1 MVDNPS
7 SARPELVDGLVQL
20 SFAVQSVLA
29 DAAGANDLSVPQLRL
44 LGVLRDRRPGMLE
57 LATLFGVDKSSMTG
71 LVDRAEQ
78 RGLVRRE
85 PAEHDRRS
93 VLVSITPAG
102 RTLATEVEAVVYR
115 RISSLVAPLSA
126 RDQAGFERL
135 VTRLA
140 APS

>member
-1 MVDNPS
+1 MADDAPT
-7 SARPELVDGLVQL
+7 ARPALVDGLVQL

-29 DAAGANDLSVPQLRL
+29 DAASAHDLSIPQLRL

-57 LATLFGVDKSSMTG
+57 LAALFGVDKSSMTG

-78 RGLVRRE
+78 RGLVRRQ

-102 RTLATEVEAVVYR
+102 STLATEVEAVVYR
-115 RISSLVAPLSA
+115 QIFSLVGRLSA
-126 RDQAGFERL
+126 RDRKGLETL
-135 VTRLA
+135 VTRLTA
-140 APS
+140 L

>member
-1 MVDNPS
+1 VADDAPT
-7 SARPELVDGLVQL
+7 ARPALVDGLVQL

-29 DAAGANDLSVPQLRL
+29 DAASAHDLSVPQLRL

-57 LATLFGVDKSSMTG
+57 LAALFGVDKSSMTG

-78 RGLVRRE
+78 RGLVRRQ

-102 RTLATEVEAVVYR
+102 STLATEVEAVVYR
-115 RISSLVAPLSA
+115 QIFSLVGRLSA
-126 RDQAGFERL
+126 RDRKGLETL
-135 VTRLA
+135 VTRLTA
-140 APS
+140 L